1 MIAGIFTSESDLK
14 STDASQVASSL
25 VTIDH
30 RIKVKKS
37 MVEQI
42 KALEAK
48 IKTRKTQLKNGQ
60 LRKEDLKQE
69 ISKHQ
74 EI

>member
-1 MIAGIFTSESDLK
+1 MIAGMFTSESDLK

-30 RIKVKKS
+30 RIKIKKS

-42 KALEAK
+42 KAIEAK
-48 IKTRKTQLKNGQ
+48 IKARKIELKNEN
-60 LRKEDLKQE
+60 LKREELKQE

>member
-1 MIAGIFTSESDLK
+1 MIAGMFTSGSDLK

-25 VTIDH
+25 ATIDH
-30 RIKVKKS
+30 RIKIKKS

-48 IKTRKTQLKNGQ
+48 IKAKKAEVKREQLK
-60 LRKEDLKQE
+60 KDDLKQE
-69 ISKHQ
+69 ISKHH